1 MSNGNSNNL
10 SWEAWE
16 FKHYPKNPGW
26 YVTLIS
32 IAVLAIAFFVI
43 VQNDIFAAVSVG
55 LIAVIV
61 VLFSRQ
67 TPRKVQIELNSKG
80 IKFDSLSYPYKQLKY
95 FWVVN
100 NDRHKTINFHT
111 TAFINNTL
119 ILELENQDPD
129 AAREYLL
136 KYLPEHEE
144 TEETAIQKIMHRMK
158 F

>member
-1 MSNGNSNNL
+1 MSNGDSKNL

-32 IAVLAIAFFVI
+32 IAILVVAFFVI

-55 LIAVIV
+55 LIAVIII
-61 VLFSRQ
+61 LFSRQ
-67 TPRKVQIELNSKG
+67 TPQRVQIELNSKG
-80 IKFDSLSYPYKQLKY
+80 VKLDTLSYPYKQLKY

-100 NDRHKTINFHT
+100 NPRHQTINFHT
-111 TAFINNTL
+111 TAFVNNTL
-119 ILELENQDPD
+119 ILELEGQDPEI
-129 AAREYLL
+129 AREFLL
-136 KYLPEHEE
+136 QYLPEHEA
-144 TEETAIQKIMHRMK
+144 TEETGIQKIMHRLK